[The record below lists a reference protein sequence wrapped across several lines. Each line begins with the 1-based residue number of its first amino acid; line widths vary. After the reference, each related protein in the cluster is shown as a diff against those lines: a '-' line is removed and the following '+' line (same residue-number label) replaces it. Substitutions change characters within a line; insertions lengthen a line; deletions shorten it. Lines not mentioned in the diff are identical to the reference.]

1 MSIEGADN
9 KQSNFANEL
18 NNFDKGIKTLD
29 KNSFLNNLG
38 LLFSAR
44 EKVLN
49 SFRSRLFPIKK
60 LDKIPTQKP
69 ATEPEVAAEPTKA
82 RKATEAKTKRKI
94 SSLKLCEEFLNE
106 IKYEGK
112 TINEKIFRDYFLFQS
127 RSYLTK
133 VLYDS
138 GKIKNDKIV
147 KNINNGLIELR
158 NSINSKEMPENE
170 NPKKV
175 VNIVEKIINFNE
187 KQKGKGLKILTPK
200 KMFQRL
206 PITLAQVKAGNTSEN
221 LLNKIRKIMFFI
233 SRKRSY

>member
-1 MSIEGADN
+1 MHERHLSIEGADN

-18 NNFDKGIKTLD
+18 KNFDKGIKTLD
-29 KNSFLNNLG
+29 KNSFLNNLE

-49 SFRSRLFPIKK
+49 SFRSRLFPIKN

-69 ATEPEVAAEPTKA
+69 ATEPEIATEPTKA
-82 RKATEAKTKRKI
+82 RKATEAKTESKI

-106 IKYEGK
+106 IK
-112 TINEKIFRDYFLFQS
+112 NEEKNVNEQIFRDNSLFQS

-138 GKIKNDKIV
+138 DEIKNDKII

-158 NSINSKEMPENE
+158 NSINSKEIPENE

-175 VNIVEKIINFNE
+175 VNIVEKINNFN
-187 KQKGKGLKILTPK
+187 
-200 KMFQRL
+200 
-206 PITLAQVKAGNTSEN
+206 
-221 LLNKIRKIMFFI
+221 
-233 SRKRSY
+233 